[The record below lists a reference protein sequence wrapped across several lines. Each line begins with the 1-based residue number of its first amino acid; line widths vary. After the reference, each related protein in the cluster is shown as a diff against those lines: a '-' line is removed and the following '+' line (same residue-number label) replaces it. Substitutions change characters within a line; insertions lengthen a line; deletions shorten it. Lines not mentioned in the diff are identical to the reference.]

1 MSVKGYVAGLT
12 LAAALVVTSG
22 CEWSSGGGASSW
34 SDSYN
39 WVNFSGTYR
48 GIGGG
53 VLVTDY
59 TTTPGSPGTTNSVS
73 EVTGHTSL
81 GPDGKANTVYS
92 GKLSHGNIVA
102 GTVTITIGTVISF
115 QDNGAGGLTGG
126 NGGSINYGTGV
137 YTVDCGSVVPA
148 AGISIGAA
156 YQYAVEGS
164 SGSGGAGSGASG
176 ATIYSF
182 VVWQN
187 GQDLQITDNNGRTY
201 SGTMGSVS
209 GTLTST
215 NQSAIVGDSIVA
227 QFSVEGVSAA
237 NYKVTIA
244 GNLQGVV
251 GGAAGVT
258 YLNNRKM
265 FGTWIEDGGR
275 TGDVNGE
282 ASPIA
287 VSVSSTDAST
297 ETSTT
302 TE

>member
-22 CEWSSGGGASSW
+22 CEWSSGGGAGSW

-187 GQDLQITDNNGRTY
+187 GQDLQITDNNARTY
-201 SGTMGSVS
+201 SPTMGSVS

-287 VSVSSTDAST
+287 VSVSSTDTST

>member
-12 LAAALVVTSG
+12 LAATLVMITG

-59 TTTPGSPGTTNSVS
+59 TTTPGTSGTTNSVS
-73 EVTGHTSL
+73 EVTGYTRIGS
-81 GPDGKANTVYS
+81 DGKALTVYS
-92 GKLSHGNIVA
+92 GKLSHGNIVP
-102 GTVTITIGTVISF
+102 GSVTITIGTVISF
-115 QDNGAGGLTGG
+115 QDNGNNAFSGG

-137 YTVDCGSVVPA
+137 WTVDCGSVVPA

-164 SGSGGAGSGASG
+164 SGTGGAGSGASG

-187 GQDLQITDNNGRTY
+187 GQELQITDNNGRTY

-215 NQSAIVGDSIVA
+215 NQTAIVGDSIVA
-227 QFSVEGVSAA
+227 QFSAEGISAA
-237 NYKVTIA
+237 NYRVTIA

-287 VSVSSTDAST
+287 VTAS
-297 ETSTT
+297 ETSTDTTTT

>member
-12 LAAALVVTSG
+12 VAAALVLTSG

-59 TTTPGSPGTTNSVS
+59 TTTPGSSGTTNSVS
-73 EVTGHTSL
+73 EVAGYTSL
-81 GPDGKANTVYS
+81 GADGKAVTVYS
-92 GKLSHGNIVA
+92 GKLSHGNIVP
-102 GTVTITIGTVISF
+102 GSVTITIGTVISF
-115 QDNGAGGLTGG
+115 QDNGDNSFSGG

-137 YTVDCGSVVPA
+137 WTVDCGSVVPA

-187 GQDLQITDNNGRTY
+187 GQELQITDNNGRTY
-201 SGTMGSVS
+201 SGSLGAIS
-209 GTLTST
+209 GTVNST
-215 NQSAIVGDSIVA
+215 NTVAVIGDSIVA

-251 GGAAGVT
+251 GGAVGAA

-265 FGTWIEDGGR
+265 FGTWIEEGGR

-282 ASPIA
+282 ASPVA
-287 VSVSSTDAST
+287 VTATTSSDT
-297 ETSTT
+297 TT